1 MENNPIRRI
10 HPLVAGAAVS
20 VTLVSLIGVAAITGL
35 LPNSNSKSAP
45 QDAQMQSQQSQQ
57 PQQSQQQQPA
67 AEGYAAAPQSGQRN
81 APAYAD
87 DSRSPQRGSGDTQ
100 PYTQPYNEQ
109 VAQAKPDYRNAA
121 PAGAESRP
129 AVCKHCG
136 RVESVQ
142 AVQHQAQTSGLGVAA
157 GAVLGGVLGHQVGH
171 GNGNTLA
178 TVAGAVG
185 GGYAGNEVEKR
196 SKTSTSY
203 IVKVRMDDGKV
214 RNFPQDGWRVGD
226 RVREVNGKLV
236 SEG

>member
-1 MENNPIRRI
+1 MENNQSRRI

-20 VTLVSLIGVAAITGL
+20 VTLVSLIGVAAITGI
-35 LPNSNSKSAP
+35 LPNSLSKSGPVDQAALQNATMSQPQNAQNAQDGYANAP
-45 QDAQMQSQQSQQ
+45 QA
-57 PQQSQQQQPA
+57 
-67 AEGYAAAPQSGQRN
+67 GQKNGQAYVDN
-81 APAYAD
+81 APN
-87 DSRSPQRGSGDTQ
+87 DSGNSRNPQGQ
-100 PYTQPYNEQ
+100 PYTSQ
-109 VAQAKPDYRNAA
+109 VAQANPEYRNAA
-121 PAGAESRP
+121 PAAESRP

-136 RVESVQ
+136 RVDSIQ

-196 SKTSTSY
+196 RNTTTTY

-214 RNFPQDGWRVGD
+214 RSFPQDGWRVGD
-226 RVREVNGKLV
+226 RVREVNGKLE

>member
-1 MENNPIRRI
+1 MENNPSRRI

-35 LPNSNSKSAP
+35 LPSSMSKSSPAD
-45 QDAQMQSQQSQQ
+45 QGNYQNAAVA
-57 PQQSQQQQPA
+57 QQQ
-67 AEGYAAAPQSGQRN
+67 AAPDMNAAQPEQRN
-81 APAYAD
+81 APAYPNEAPNNALNNAPAD
-87 DSRSPQRGSGDTQ
+87 TRYPQGAQQ
-100 PYTQPYNEQ
+100 PYTAQ
-109 VAQAKPDYRNAA
+109 VAQANPDYRNPA
-121 PAGAESRP
+121 PAAAESRHV
-129 AVCKHCG
+129 ACKHCG
-136 RVESVQ
+136 RVESIQ
-142 AVQHQAQTSGLGVAA
+142 AVQHQAPTSGLGVAA
-157 GAVLGGVLGHQVGH
+157 GAVLGGVLGHQIGH

-196 SKTSTSY
+196 QKTSTSY

-214 RNFPQDGWRVGD
+214 RSFPQDGWRVGD

>member
-1 MENNPIRRI
+1 MENNQSRRI

-20 VTLVSLIGVAAITGL
+20 VTLVSLIGVAAITGV
-35 LPNSNSKSAP
+35 LPSSMSKSAP
-45 QDAQMQSQQSQQ
+45 ADPNAGQYAAVSQQQQQQQQ
-57 PQQSQQQQPA
+57 PGAPDMQATAPQSQQQGNTPA
-67 AEGYAAAPQSGQRN
+67 YQGYAPNNSRDPQ
-81 APAYAD
+81 
-87 DSRSPQRGSGDTQ
+87 GSQ
-100 PYTQPYNEQ
+100 PYSAQ
-109 VAQAKPDYRNAA
+109 VAQASPEYRNPA
-121 PAGAESRP
+121 PAAAESRP

-136 RVESVQ
+136 RVESIQ

-157 GAVLGGVLGHQVGH
+157 GAVLGGVLGHQIGH
-171 GNGNTLA
+171 GNGNALA

-214 RNFPQDGWRVGD
+214 RSFPQDGWRVGD